1 MKDLKYFIIKLILS
15 IIVLAIAFVNLEK
28 KPPVNAI
35 NFDVSKQ
42 NTSTNVPSQLQWHD
56 RFKGIENL
64 PSKPKTPQNENN

>member
-15 IIVLAIAFVNLEK
+15 AIVLTIAFIYLEK

-35 NFDVSKQ
+35 HFDVSRQ
-42 NTSTNVPSQLQWHD
+42 DNSTNTPSQLQWHD

-64 PSKPKTPQNENN
+64 PSKAKENN